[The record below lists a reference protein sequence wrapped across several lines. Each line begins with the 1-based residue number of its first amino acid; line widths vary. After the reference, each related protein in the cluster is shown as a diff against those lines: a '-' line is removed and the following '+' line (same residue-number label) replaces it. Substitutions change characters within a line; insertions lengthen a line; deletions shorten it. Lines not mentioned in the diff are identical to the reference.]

1 MSDIREKLHQPSAR
15 PRLNF
20 FNVLTVMTL
29 GLAAVAGLAFI
40 VLAVGPV
47 NWARVLLGPLSGEA
61 MPTPVVAA
69 VAPSLTPT
77 ITPSVTPVPVEP
89 TWTLPAGGP
98 LPAEAATN
106 TRSPTLTPSVTL
118 TFPPPTPTPTP
129 TRTPTPTPTPT
140 ETYTPGPPPT
150 PTVTQSPY
158 PFTKSDDSPLY
169 VRNFAN
175 DAGCNWLGLA
185 GEVLDLNRSPV
196 AAGSYRVHVWDS
208 GIEARL
214 TVGSAPAYGPSGWE
228 QFVLDAPAVRDYNVQ
243 LESPNGT
250 PVSEVYHVQTRASC
264 NQNLLL
270 FHFVQNH

>member
-1 MSDIREKLHQPSAR
+1 MSDVREPPPATR
-15 PRLNF
+15 PRVNL
-20 FNVLTVMTL
+20 FNILTVMTL
-29 GLAAVAGLAFI
+29 GLAAVACLAFT
-40 VLAVGPV
+40 VLAVAPGQ
-47 NWARVLLGPLSGEA
+47 LSGTFLGSLAGETL
-61 MPTPVVAA
+61 PTPAVAA
-69 VAPSLTPT
+69 VAPTLTPT
-77 ITPSVTPVPVEP
+77 ITPSLTPVPVEP

-98 LPAEAATN
+98 AAAQAATN

-158 PFTKSDDSPLY
+158 PFTKSDDSPLH
-169 VRNFAN
+169 VPNFAN

-185 GEVLDLNRSPV
+185 GEVLDLNGNPV
-196 AAGSYRVHVWDS
+196 AVGSYRVHVWES

-250 PVSEVYHVQTRASC
+250 PVSEVYHVQTWASC
-264 NQNLLL
+264 RQNLLL